1 MPKLTMPYKEE
12 GEAYEDDEEMYEHLQ
27 RMGDRSRE
35 ERIRRLLRKQ
45 SVKNKKKIYLRKSRK
60 KKRKLRTV
68 T

>member
-1 MPKLTMPYKEE
+1 MPYKEE

-27 RMGDRSRE
+27 RMGDRARK

-45 SVKNKKKIYLRKSRK
+45 SVKNKKELYLRKTSRK